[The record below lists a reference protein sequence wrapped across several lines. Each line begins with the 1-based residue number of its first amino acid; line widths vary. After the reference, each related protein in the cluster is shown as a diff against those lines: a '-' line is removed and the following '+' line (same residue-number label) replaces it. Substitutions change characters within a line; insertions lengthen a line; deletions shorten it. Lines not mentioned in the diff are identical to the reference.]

1 MGGTI
6 THQYNTAH
14 TKHRTECASPQEA
27 SAIKP
32 PGKPALRQD
41 LSLIAPHVC
50 EREGFLRQPS
60 GDCLPIAQ
68 QMGDCLSFS
77 TEVVLP
83 LFSSLGGAVP
93 AGVTRFPCARP
104 RVEKSR
110 GVVPKYLRRVHHCT
124 SLFLWEVVRCPPAP
138 ALCWAMTPQGCGG
151 CCPCSS
157 MWRSPGALVTTRM
170 IM

>member
-1 MGGTI
+1 MGSGGGSGSENGKGREGKVGGTI

-32 PGKPALRQD
+32 PGKPALRHD

-110 GVVPKYLRRVHHCT
+110 GVVCPSTCGACTIALHCSCGKWCGARPPRRY
-124 SLFLWEVVRCPPAP
+124 AG
-138 ALCWAMTPQGCGG
+138 Q
-151 CCPCSS
+151 
-157 MWRSPGALVTTRM
+157 
-170 IM
+170 